1 MAAIATSAVM
11 PSRSR
16 RLRTAAKRAGP
27 RRRPG
32 RHVEP
37 PAAVLARREH
47 PPRTTA
53 HTRVAL
59 DAGSDRLARL
69 APRAGDLRHGR
80 SRYPSASALPRQPR
94 PSLRRPRLGRGDT
107 VDEVEL
113 QEFLRERY
121 PRLVGAVALV
131 TGDAASAE
139 DAVQEAIV
147 RAWERTERGEQIVAL
162 DRWVAAVAMNLSR
175 SRLRRLRV
183 ERLARPMLVAAPPVQ
198 PSADRIDV
206 ARALADLPRRQ
217 REVAVLRY
225 LLDLS
230 TEEIAEQ
237 MRTSEGTVKSQLF
250 KARAHL
256 AEALSLVEDTD
267 EENSHA
273 EHR

>member
-1 MAAIATSAVM
+1 M
-11 PSRSR
+11 
-16 RLRTAAKRAGP
+16 
-27 RRRPG
+27 
-32 RHVEP
+32 
-37 PAAVLARREH
+37 
-47 PPRTTA
+47 
-53 HTRVAL
+53 
-59 DAGSDRLARL
+59 
-69 APRAGDLRHGR
+69 
-80 SRYPSASALPRQPR
+80 
-94 PSLRRPRLGRGDT
+94 
-107 VDEVEL
+107 DEVEL
-113 QEFLRERY
+113 REFLRERY

-183 ERLARPMLVAAPPVQ
+183 ERLARPKLVATPPVQ

-206 ARALADLPRRQ
+206 ARALTDLPRRQ

-225 LLDLS
+225 FLDLS
-230 TEEIAEQ
+230 TEEIADQ

-256 AEALSLVEDTD
+256 AETLSLVEDTD

>member
-1 MAAIATSAVM
+1 M
-11 PSRSR
+11 
-16 RLRTAAKRAGP
+16 G
-27 RRRPG
+27 
-32 RHVEP
+32 
-37 PAAVLARREH
+37 
-47 PPRTTA
+47 A
-53 HTRVAL
+53 HDNR
-59 DAGSDRLARL
+59 G
-69 APRAGDLRHGR
+69 
-80 SRYPSASALPRQPR
+80 Y
-94 PSLRRPRLGRGDT
+94 RRPRGNRGHGSGVLGSVEGDA

-113 QEFLRERY
+113 REFLRERY

-147 RAWERTERGEQIVAL
+147 CAWERTERGEQIAAL
-162 DRWVAAVAMNLSR
+162 DRWVAAVALNLSR

-183 ERLARPMLVAAPPVQ
+183 ERLARPKLVGAPPVQ
-198 PSADRIDV
+198 PSGDRVDIG
-206 ARALADLPRRQ
+206 RALAELPRRQ

-225 LLDLS
+225 VLDLS
-230 TEEIAEQ
+230 TEEIAKQ

-256 AEALSLVEDTD
+256 AVALSLVEDPD

>member
-1 MAAIATSAVM
+1 
-11 PSRSR
+11 
-16 RLRTAAKRAGP
+16 
-27 RRRPG
+27 
-32 RHVEP
+32 
-37 PAAVLARREH
+37 
-47 PPRTTA
+47 
-53 HTRVAL
+53 
-59 DAGSDRLARL
+59 
-69 APRAGDLRHGR
+69 
-80 SRYPSASALPRQPR
+80 
-94 PSLRRPRLGRGDT
+94 

-113 QEFLRERY
+113 REFLRERY
-121 PRLVGAVALV
+121 SRLVGAVALA

-183 ERLARPMLVAAPPVQ
+183 ERLARPKLVATPPVQ
-198 PSADRIDV
+198 PSADRVDV
-206 ARALADLPRRQ
+206 VRALADLPRRQ

-225 LLDLS
+225 QLDLS
-230 TEEIAEQ
+230 TQEIAEQ

-256 AEALSLVEDTD
+256 AEALSLVEDSD